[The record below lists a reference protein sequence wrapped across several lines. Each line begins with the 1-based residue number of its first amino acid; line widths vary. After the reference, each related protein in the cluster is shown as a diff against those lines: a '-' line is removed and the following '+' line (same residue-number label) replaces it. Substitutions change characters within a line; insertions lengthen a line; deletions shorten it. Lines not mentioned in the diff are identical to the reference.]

1 MTHIITKSASLAL
14 VLAFGLPTLSAMAQD
29 ATSPPPFMQET
40 LPQGA
45 IDGSWAEY
53 QAIMNPEGALDG
65 MTKEL
70 IALAVSAQIPCD
82 YCIYFH
88 TKAAMQHGA
97 TDEQVKEALASAGLV
112 RKWSTILNGS
122 QYDEAQWQQQVDA
135 MFAGN

>member
-1 MTHIITKSASLAL
+1 MTRSITKSAGLAL
-14 VLAFGLPTLSAMAQD
+14 VLALGLPASSATAQD
-29 ATSPPPFMQET
+29 ATLAPPFMQET

-45 IDGSWAEY
+45 IDGSWAEF

-122 QYDEAQWQQQVDA
+122 QYDEGEWRQQVDA
-135 MFAGN
+135 MFTGN